1 MRVPIPLS
9 PDLLTPWRQRI
20 LQDLA
25 AAGISADV
33 GPKRPADVENLAG
46 GFVRIM
52 CLGGPWRARALWYPR
67 LATESWAPSVLDAR
81 KLDAVVART
90 TARLLGFEQP
100 PTPTYPVG
108 FFISDCSLDLQGADQ
123 AIDGHPMV
131 LTTTGPLCVQVIQ
144 LLPKET
150 TP

>member
-1 MRVPIPLS
+1 MRVPLPLA

-20 LQDLA
+20 QQDLEQ
-25 AAGISADV
+25 AGISTSV
-33 GPKRPADVENLAG
+33 GPKRPSEVENREG
-46 GFVRIM
+46 CFVRIM

-67 LATESWAPSVLDAR
+67 LATESWAPTVTEAR
-81 KLDAVVART
+81 RLDAVVARA
-90 TARLLGFEQP
+90 TARLLGFEQR
-100 PTPTYPVG
+100 PTPTDPVG

-123 AIDGHPMV
+123 SVDGRPFV